1 MCRDAH
7 TNTGT
12 LNVINPSSDQVG
24 MKRTRP
30 AFKLWLETE
39 EGHVFGPGVFSLLTR
54 INETGTLKMAA
65 LSLGMSYRYAWGLI
79 RRAEETIGEP
89 LISASKGGRLGG
101 GSTEIT
107 ELGRGLVEDF
117 EKLRETL
124 ARVSAVQDAEPI
136 EGIIQSFKVKG
147 DEAQVTVRL
156 DRDTLRLTV
165 LADAAKGLTEGDVVR
180 IGLYLA

>member
-1 MCRDAH
+1 MLSTH
-7 TNTGT
+7 QTNMM
-12 LNVINPSSDQVG
+12 V

-54 INETGTLKMAA
+54 IDEKGTLKEAA

-79 RRAEETIGEP
+79 RRAEETLGEP

-107 ELGRGLVEDF
+107 ELGRVLVEDF
-117 EKLRETL
+117 DRLRETL
-124 ARVSAVQDAEPI
+124 AKVSAMQSGEPVK
-136 EGIIQSFKVKG
+136 GVIQSIRVLG
-147 DEAQVTVRL
+147 DEVQMTVKL
-156 DRDTLRLTV
+156 DRDTLQLNV
-165 LADAAKGLTEGDVVR
+165 LSGAAKKLSAGDAVN

>member
-1 MCRDAH
+1 MIA
-7 TNTGT
+7 
-12 LNVINPSSDQVG
+12 

-54 INETGTLKMAA
+54 IDEKGTLKEAA
-65 LSLGMSYRYAWGLI
+65 QSLGMSYRYAWGLI
-79 RRAEETIGEP
+79 RRAEETLGEP

-107 ELGRGLVEDF
+107 ELGRVLVEDF
-117 EKLRETL
+117 DRLRETL
-124 ARVSAVQDAEPI
+124 AKVSAMQSGEPVK
-136 EGIIQSFKVKG
+136 GVIQSIRVLG
-147 DEAQVTVRL
+147 DEVQMTVKL
-156 DRDTLRLTV
+156 DRDTLQFSV
-165 LADAAKGLTEGDVVR
+165 LSGTTKKLSTGDAVK

>member
-1 MCRDAH
+1 
-7 TNTGT
+7 
-12 LNVINPSSDQVG
+12 

-54 INETGTLKMAA
+54 IDETGTLKEAA
-65 LSLGMSYRYAWGLI
+65 QSLGMSYRYAWGLI
-79 RRAEETIGEP
+79 RRAEETLGEP

-107 ELGRGLVEDF
+107 ELGRDLVEDF

-136 EGIIQSFKVKG
+136 DGVIQSFRVKG
-147 DEAQVTVRL
+147 DEVQVTVRL
-156 DRDTLRLTV
+156 NQDTLRLSV
-165 LADAAKGLTEGDVVR
+165 LSDAVRGLSTGDAVR

>member
-1 MCRDAH
+1 
-7 TNTGT
+7 
-12 LNVINPSSDQVG
+12 

-54 INETGTLKMAA
+54 INETGTLKEAA
-65 LSLGMSYRYAWGLI
+65 QSLGMSYRYAWGLI

-124 ARVSAVQDAEPI
+124 IRVSAVQDAEPV
-136 EGIIQSFKVKG
+136 EGVILSFRVKG

-156 DRDTLRLTV
+156 DRDTLRLSV
-165 LADAAKGLTEGDVVR
+165 LADAVKGLTAGDAVR